1 MEEIPAFIPP
11 TPIHLKGHPALGI
24 WKYLNGYSREI
35 SEDGQVTLR
44 LGQKVI
50 WKRRCISKSENEFVL
65 EGNLVHKLIGD
76 TLHIEDKYRAVRE

>member
-1 MEEIPAFIPP
+1 MKLPVHESALALN
-11 TPIHLKGHPALGI
+11 LKGHPALGT
-24 WKYLNGYSREI
+24 WKYLNGYTREI

-44 LGQKVI
+44 LGKGLI

-76 TLHIEDKYRAVRE
+76 TLHIEGKYKAVKE